1 MLVTSRTSN
10 GQVVVTLHKDW
21 SIERIGKAYVPRF
34 QNNIPSKDAYKLQ
47 SLLLRKTK

>member
-21 SIERIGKAYVPRF
+21 TAERIGKAYVPRF
-34 QNNIPSKDAYKLQ
+34 QNHIPSRDAYKLQ
-47 SLLLRKTK
+47 TALLRTKK